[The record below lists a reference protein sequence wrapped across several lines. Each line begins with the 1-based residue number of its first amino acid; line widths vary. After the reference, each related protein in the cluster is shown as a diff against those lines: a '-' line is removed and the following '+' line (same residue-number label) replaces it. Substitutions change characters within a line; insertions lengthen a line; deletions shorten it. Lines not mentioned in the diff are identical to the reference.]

1 MPRKNKKSVAKEEVD
16 YHSLLS
22 YFTHILFDSYYY
34 PLLVQHGVVFC
45 HQELGVSN
53 RWWRVEEQNVMPFFE
68 VLYQLEKFPDDADR
82 EEEER
87 YNTECAKEEVIQE
100 IMAPVRNSTM
110 SEASKRDMERQVR
123 DLLKDGMSI
132 EPINYGGSDEVEVK
146 EAPPKEE
153 SVYNSVETPYPNE
166 EEEKVEEEHG
176 GEDDN
181 SDKWMREMRKEMES
195 LKAILRDQLHSMDE
209 PNEEDDMMRMLR
221 TDFESEEKKNRGETK
236 SMHGSSESDELESA
250 VLLNL
255 KTLEEKTAELLKSI
269 GLPYN
274 STDPTQNEIDY
285 FGLEKLCFGSDKK
298 K

>member
-1 MPRKNKKSVAKEEVD
+1 
-16 YHSLLS
+16 
-22 YFTHILFDSYYY
+22 
-34 PLLVQHGVVFC
+34 
-45 HQELGVSN
+45 
-53 RWWRVEEQNVMPFFE
+53 MPFFE
-68 VLYQLEKFPDDADR
+68 VLYQLEKFPDGADR

-132 EPINYGGSDEVEVK
+132 EPINYGGSDEIEVK

-166 EEEKVEEEHG
+166 EEEKVEEENG

-221 TDFESEEKKNRGETK
+221 TDFESEEKKNSGETK
-236 SMHGSSESDELESA
+236 SMHGSGESDELESA

>member
-68 VLYQLEKFPDDADR
+68 VLYQLEKFPDGADR
-82 EEEER
+82 EEER

-132 EPINYGGSDEVEVK
+132 EPINYGGSDEIEVK

-166 EEEKVEEEHG
+166 EEEKVEEENG
-176 GEDDN
+176 EEDDN

-195 LKAILRDQLHSMDE
+195 LKAILRDQLH
-209 PNEEDDMMRMLR
+209 
-221 TDFESEEKKNRGETK
+221 KKNRGETK
-236 SMHGSSESDELESA
+236 SMHGSGESDELESA